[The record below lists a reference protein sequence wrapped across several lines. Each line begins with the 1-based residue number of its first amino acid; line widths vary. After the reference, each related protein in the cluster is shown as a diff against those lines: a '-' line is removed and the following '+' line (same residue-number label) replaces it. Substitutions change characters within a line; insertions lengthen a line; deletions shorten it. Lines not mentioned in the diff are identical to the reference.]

1 MLTKK
6 KVEDFCQKYLSY
18 FFLPILVASNI
29 WNIPVLD
36 AIAMVVAITYFFAMF
51 LMLYLSWR
59 ETHSFWQ
66 VFKQNW
72 IYIVTFIIPI
82 TIFLLY
88 VLYKEYQQ

>member
-6 KVEDFCQKYLSY
+6 RVDNFCQKYLSY
-18 FFLPILVASNI
+18 FFLPVLVARNI
-29 WNIPVLD
+29 WDIPVLD
-36 AIAMVVAITYFFAMF
+36 VIAMVVATTFFFAMF

-72 IYIVTFIIPI
+72 INIVTFIIPI
-82 TIFLLY
+82 TILLLY
-88 VLYKEYQQ
+88 VLCKDCL